1 MMAKDKQY
9 KGSQAK
15 VDALVKKLIKDNMYD
30 PNDEEHWLIDE
41 YDRFNHHAKES
52 LNVFEKYYG
61 AVWDD
66 LKKMRRMNIE
76 IFSEHLENPNYYLMD
91 LLVSDFIKKTVK
103 RKELKSPLMLQK
115 LQIVY
120 INDRIILN

>member
-1 MMAKDKQY
+1 MTEEKKY
-9 KGSQAK
+9 KGSKTK
-15 VDALVKKLIKDNMYD
+15 VESLVKKLIKDNMYD

-103 RKELKSPLMLQK
+103 RKDLKSPLCCKNCK
-115 LQIVY
+115 LFI
-120 INDRIILN
+120 

>member
-1 MMAKDKQY
+1 MTEEKNY
-9 KGSQAK
+9 KGSKAK
-15 VDALVKKLIKDNMYD
+15 VDALIKKLIKDNMYD

-103 RKELKSPLMLQK
+103 RKDLKSPLMLQK

>member
-1 MMAKDKQY
+1 MAEEKKY
-9 KGSQAK
+9 KGSKAK
-15 VDALVKKLIKDNMYD
+15 VDALIKKLIKDNMYD

-103 RKELKSPLMLQK
+103 RKDLKSPLMLQK

>member
-1 MMAKDKQY
+1 MTEEKKY
-9 KGSQAK
+9 NGSKTK
-15 VDALVKKLIKDNMYD
+15 VESLVKKLIKDNMYD

-103 RKELKSPLMLQK
+103 RKDLKSPLMLQK

>member
-1 MMAKDKQY
+1 MAEEKNY
-9 KGSQAK
+9 KGSKAK
-15 VDALVKKLIKDNMYD
+15 VDALIKKLIKDNMYD

-103 RKELKSPLMLQK
+103 RKDLKSPLMLQK

>member
-1 MMAKDKQY
+1 MAKDKQY

-52 LNVFEKYYG
+52 LKVFEKYYG

-66 LKKMRRMNIE
+66 LKKRRRMDIE
-76 IFSEHLENPNYYLMD
+76 IFEEHLEHPNYYLLD
-91 LLVSDFIKKTVK
+91 LLVYDFIKKNRKTK
-103 RKELKSPLMLQK
+103 RIEIATNAAKTANCLYQ
-115 LQIVY
+115 
-120 INDRIILN
+120 

>member
-1 MMAKDKQY
+1 MAEEKKY
-9 KGSQAK
+9 KGSKAK
-15 VDALVKKLIKDNMYD
+15 VESLVKKLIKDNMYD

-103 RKELKSPLMLQK
+103 RKDLKSPLMLQK

>member
-1 MMAKDKQY
+1 MTEEKKY
-9 KGSQAK
+9 KGSKTK
-15 VDALVKKLIKDNMYD
+15 VESLVKKLIKDNMYD

-103 RKELKSPLMLQK
+103 RKDLKSPLMLQK

>member
-1 MMAKDKQY
+1 MAEEKKY
-9 KGSQAK
+9 KGSKTK
-15 VDALVKKLIKDNMYD
+15 VESLVKKLIKDNMYD

-103 RKELKSPLMLQK
+103 RKDLKSPLMLQK

>member
-1 MMAKDKQY
+1 MTEEKKY
-9 KGSQAK
+9 KGSKTK
-15 VDALVKKLIKDNMYD
+15 VESLVKKLIKDNMYD
-30 PNDEEHWLIDE
+30 PNDEEHWLINE

-103 RKELKSPLMLQK
+103 RKDLKSPLMLQK